1 MSDPLGE
8 IVSLLR
14 PRITF
19 TKIASGAG
27 PWRLRKESDGHL
39 FYCAVVTGGCRLQVD
54 GHEALTLGLNDFVLM
69 PAAENFT
76 MNSLH
81 PGVEDMKLSE
91 PNRLANGE
99 YWLGTSGQSA
109 NVRTLVGQCTFASPD
124 AALLLSLMPDVVH
137 VKGEQRLATLVA
149 LLGEEARAGKPAQNV
164 VLAHLLEV
172 MLIEAFR
179 SSAEIGVSPGLL
191 RGLTDER
198 LAIAIR
204 RMHQSPGRNWTINE
218 LAREA
223 GLSRSS
229 FFAQFSRAVG
239 VSPMAYLLHWR
250 MALAREHLRRGDSTV
265 AEVAVRVGYRSASSF
280 SVAFARHVGMPPAH
294 YARQVV
300 NDFVV

>member
-19 TKIASGAG
+19 TKIASGGG
-27 PWRLRKESDGHL
+27 PWRMRKESDGHL
-39 FYCAVVTGGCRLQVD
+39 FYCAVVAGGCRLQVD
-54 GHEALTLGLNDFVLM
+54 GREAIILGLNDFVLM

-76 MNSLH
+76 MSSLH
-81 PGVEDMKLSE
+81 PGAENTPLSE
-91 PNRLANGE
+91 PSRLASGE
-99 YWLGTSGQSA
+99 YWLGALDQLA
-109 NVRTLVGQCTFASPD
+109 DVRSLVGHCTFASPD

-149 LLGEEARAGKPAQNV
+149 LLGEEAQVTRPGQDV
-164 VLAHLLEV
+164 VLGHLLEV

-191 RGLTDER
+191 RGLMDER

-204 RMHQSPGRNWTINE
+204 RMHQAPSGTWTIDE

-223 GLSRSS
+223 GLSRSA
-229 FFAQFSRAVG
+229 FFAQFSRTVG
-239 VSPMAYLLHWR
+239 VSPMTYLLNWR
-250 MALAREHLRRGDSTV
+250 MALAKELLRRGDCNV
-265 AEVAVRVGYRSASSF
+265 AEVAGRVGYRSASSF
-280 SVAFARHVGMPPAH
+280 SVAFAKHVGMPPAY
-294 YARQVV
+294 YARQL
-300 NDFVV
+300 